1 MSNPWSQDI
10 WALGCLWLEIAT
22 GFPLWLS
29 LKAKIQVNDDSNS
42 VLGYGF
48 FAVAGREHSKI
59 L

>member
-29 LKAKIQVNDDSNS
+29 LKAKIEVSDSNS
-42 VLGYGF
+42 VLGYGY
-48 FAVAGREHSKI
+48 FAVAGR
-59 L
+59 